1 MLAAATVGMSTAAF
15 MTLSHSV
22 IQGLA
27 PDGIR
32 GRVMSA
38 NTWHVQ
44 GATSAFNA
52 VNGLLMDVSWMTAP
66 LLLSGTGILFVVL
79 MFASLFIGHLRALYV
94 QGIPRETLAR

>member
-1 MLAAATVGMSTAAF
+1 MSTAAF

-32 GRVMSA
+32 GRIMSA

-44 GATSAFNA
+44 GATSGFNA
-52 VNGLLMDVSWMTAP
+52 VNGLLMDMPWMTAP
-66 LLLSGTGILFVVL
+66 LLLGGTGMLFVAIML
-79 MFASLFIGHLRALYV
+79 GSLLAGHLRTIYTRGVPIQA
-94 QGIPRETLAR
+94 LAR

>member
-1 MLAAATVGMSTAAF
+1 

-22 IQGLA
+22 IQGLS

-44 GATSAFNA
+44 GAMSGFNA

-66 LLLSGTGILFVVL
+66 LLLSSTGILFVAI
-79 MFASLFIGHLRALYV
+79 MAGSLLTGHLRAVYTRGV
-94 QGIPRETLAR
+94 PAEAVAR